1 MSFRTCSWLL
11 PQKEQRYGTFVP
23 LEPVVVTGTWSPVL
37 PVRRRSRQP
46 VPVRVRDGR
55 SLAAREA
62 RIVRL
67 RDQRVTRKGVDRVDD
82 AIRLGLVGGH
92 ELVPIG
98 VLLDLLVRLAGMD
111 GQDLRVALDEELP
124 LLHL

>member
-46 VPVRVRDGR
+46 VPVRVRHGR
-55 SLAAREA
+55 SFATGEA
-62 RIVRL
+62 RIMRL
-67 RDQRVTRKGVDRVDD
+67 RDQRVTRERVNLVDD
-82 AIRLGLVGGH
+82 AIRLGVVGRH
-92 ELVPIG
+92 ELVPVR
-98 VLLDLLVRLAGMD
+98 VLVD
-111 GQDLRVALDEELP
+111 
-124 LLHL
+124 